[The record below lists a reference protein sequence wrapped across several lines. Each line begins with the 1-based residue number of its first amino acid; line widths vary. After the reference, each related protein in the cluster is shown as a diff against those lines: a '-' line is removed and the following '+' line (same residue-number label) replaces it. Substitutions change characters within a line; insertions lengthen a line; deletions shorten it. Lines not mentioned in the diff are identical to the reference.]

1 VESRAASILLV
12 DSDARK
18 ELVGFKFYV
27 TLVSRMTANT
37 KMPDARAIQAT
48 ELIARLAP
56 NKSAKKP
63 MPIAPKTKP
72 KSHQNL

>member
-1 VESRAASILLV
+1 
-12 DSDARK
+12 
-18 ELVGFKFYV
+18 
-27 TLVSRMTANT
+27 MNT
-37 KMPDARAIQAT
+37 NTRTPDARAIQAT

-72 KSHQNL
+72 KSLQNL